1 MAQTRVNILTAINA
15 AAVSIEKMELN
26 GEQYT
31 AIKNV
36 KWHVDDIVLNGGLYP
51 AEENAKSYQTMDGR
65 LMPFGHPQVDGQ
77 YIAISNLNSAEAAVA
92 LGKHYG
98 GVHATNIR
106 AANGEYFADVMINE
120 RQAAAHDDGVKL
132 LAWAESVA
140 NGESPDPV
148 HMSTG
153 LMVNRVKQ
161 SGISRGKRYSWVATN
176 QAYDHLAILF
186 NEQGAGG
193 DEISLAVNCD
203 EVINSVLD
211 DSFQEQM
218 DEISAAVKER
228 YESADSYAFVMD
240 FDSERAIV
248 SMRDR
253 RFAIRYHRE
262 DGRVILGEE
271 IGDVEAKTEYELKQN
286 SLLQRVL
293 NYFRKTQTITV
304 EDIDEMTQEELQE
317 ALNAQAEKLQATF
330 NDALAAQKAEFEKV
344 LGDVTAQVN
353 EKANAEQADKRA
365 VVAKAHGEAVAN
377 ALSGEALDALYA
389 ACHKAAGIA
398 ANQEQ
403 QPAGAPA
410 AAEYFN

>member
-15 AAVSIEKMELN
+15 ASVTVEKTTLN

-36 KWHVDDIVLNGGLYP
+36 KWHIDDIVLNGGLYP

-98 GVHATNIR
+98 GVHATNVR

-120 RQAAAHDDGVKL
+120 RQAAAHEDGVKL
-132 LAWAESVA
+132 LAWADSVA

-186 NEQGAGG
+186 SEQGAGG

-211 DSFQEQM
+211 DSYGEQM
-218 DEISAAVKER
+218 AEIEVAAKEKYSAGDKWV
-228 YESADSYAFVMD
+228 FVMD
-240 FDSERAIV
+240 FDSERAII
-248 SMRDR
+248 STDDR
-253 RFAIRYHRE
+253 RFAVRYTRE
-262 DGRVILGEE
+262 DGKVVLGEE
-271 IGDVEAKTEYELKQN
+271 LGDVEAKTEFELKQN
-286 SLLQRVL
+286 SLLTRVL
-293 NYFRKTQTITV
+293 NYFRKTPKTV
-304 EDIDEMTQEELQE
+304 EEIDDMTPEELQS
-317 ALNAQAEKLQATF
+317 ALNAQSEKLQATF
-330 NDALAAQKAEFEKV
+330 NEALAAQKAEFEKV
-344 LGDVTAQVN
+344 LGEVTAQVN
-353 EKANAEQADKRA
+353 AKADAEAAAKRA
-365 VVAKAHGEAVAN
+365 VVAKELGDVVAN
-377 ALSGEALDALYA
+377 ALQGEALDAAFAKYQQA
-389 ACHKAAGIA
+389 APLV
-398 ANQEQ
+398 ANHEQ
-403 QPAGAPA
+403 QPAAAPA